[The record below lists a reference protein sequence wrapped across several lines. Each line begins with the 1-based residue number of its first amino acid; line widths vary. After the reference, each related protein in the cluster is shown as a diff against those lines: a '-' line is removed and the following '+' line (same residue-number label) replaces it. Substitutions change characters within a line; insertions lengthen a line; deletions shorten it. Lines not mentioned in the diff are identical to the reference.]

1 MHILQIG
8 AFPSYR
14 RMREKPLSRTITTF
28 LRSNFNVLVPA
39 TGNAMPNVSTVFVVD
54 DDPGAR
60 ESVAELVK
68 SAGFSAVTYPSA
80 EAFLAEYDRTR
91 PGCLVTDIRM
101 LEMSGLDLQDR
112 LLSEDS
118 PLPVIIISAYA
129 NAPLAVKAMKRGAVN
144 LLEKPCR
151 DSELLDSIRG
161 AIAIDAER
169 RRTRAEVDDLRA
181 KLETLSP
188 DERNVLDAIIA
199 GKANKIIARE
209 LNIGLRT
216 VEARRHNVFEKMK
229 ADSLAELVKMILSLG
244 GPTTPVAQ

>member
-1 MHILQIG
+1 M
-8 AFPSYR
+8 
-14 RMREKPLSRTITTF
+14 
-28 LRSNFNVLVPA
+28 VD
-39 TGNAMPNVSTVFVVD
+39 VSTVFVVD

-68 SAGFSAVTYPSA
+68 SAGLAAVTYPSA
-80 EAFLAEYDRTR
+80 EAFLKEYDRSL

-112 LLSEDS
+112 LLSEQC
-118 PLPVIIISAYA
+118 PLPVILISAYA

-144 LLEKPCR
+144 LLEKPCP

-169 RRTRAEVDDLRA
+169 RRTRAEVDELRA
-181 KLETLSP
+181 RLETLSA
-188 DERNVLDAIIA
+188 DERNVLDAIVA

-229 ADSLAELVKMILSLG
+229 ADSLAELIKMVMSLG
-244 GPTTPVAQ
+244 GTATPISQ